1 MSNNAFE
8 IIKNKK
14 KRDGLSWLY
23 VVVWIMSK
31 LSGTSVM
38 NRYKK

>member
-1 MSNNAFE
+1 VSNNAFE
-8 IIKNKK
+8 IKK

-23 VVVWIMSK
+23 VVVWIISK
-31 LSGTSVM
+31 ISGTSVI